1 MEKRQIRNA
10 FLVIVGIVL
19 LSRLFPHFFFL
30 ALGHPA
36 AYLASWWLG
45 VPCADMAEGV
55 LLMDKALP
63 IAVTPQCSG
72 ADFLALLCGI
82 ATPFLTSPQR
92 RRYWWLAAPGAVA
105 VTIATNSCRIIT
117 GWYSGV
123 WARQA
128 LSQTYWP
135 GVHLATGIV
144 VFLTVLVAVH
154 GILTLL
160 DRRVCA

>member
-1 MEKRQIRNA
+1 MQVKQIRITVM
-10 FLVIVGIVL
+10 VIASIVL
-19 LSRLFPHFFFL
+19 LSRLFPQFFFVV
-30 ALGHPA
+30 LGHPA
-36 AYLASWWLG
+36 AYLSGWWLG
-45 VPCADMAEGV
+45 VPSAVTGDGV
-55 LLMDKALP
+55 LLMDRVLS
-63 IAVTPQCSG
+63 ITVTPQCSG

-82 ATPFLTSPQR
+82 MVPFLVQPAR
-92 RRYWWLAAPGAVA
+92 RRYGWLAAPVAVA
-105 VTIATNSCRIIT
+105 ITIAANSCRIIM

-154 GILTLL
+154 GCLLLL
-160 DRRVCA
+160 DRRVCT